1 MLKFLEFPARARY
14 TDHSFLPFN
23 SLTPS
28 LAHLFVTRFSLQSC
42 HVSPSS
48 HLLLTFT
55 LPSAPEIVALEWK
68 PTPLCRA
75 IESLLA
81 GRYLPGR
88 ERGVQKRAFVDVLL
102 CRVIQLPYCFL
113 LLIRCL
119 HMFAYRGPTL
129 LGGTRG
135 PMCIYLLRYNIH
147 GSSSDA
153 GKSKREGRGA
163 ISSKQST
170 MLSHIAC
177 GSATS
182 SNSRNL
188 TRRNLQRQLFT
199 YHKGHVEQVI
209 RTLATSI
216 I

>member
-1 MLKFLEFPARARY
+1 MSVRRPIFFL
-14 TDHSFLPFN
+14 
-23 SLTPS
+23 
-28 LAHLFVTRFSLQSC
+28 HLHC
-42 HVSPSS
+42 
-48 HLLLTFT
+48 LLRQR
-55 LPSAPEIVALEWK
+55 SLEWK
-68 PTPLCRA
+68 PTLLCRA

-88 ERGVQKRAFVDVLL
+88 AAWRTEKSVCGCASLS
-102 CRVIQLPYCFL
+102 YHTASL
-113 LLIRCL
+113 LLSAFDMMSTYVCL
-119 HMFAYRGPTL
+119 PRPDSP
-129 LGGTRG
+129 GGTRG

-188 TRRNLQRQLFT
+188 IRRNLQRQLFT